1 MKLGAIF
8 RGLSTAVM
16 MLFMIGGMILYLTTG
31 DMIVSFKPAVS
42 FEDMLD
48 ENSEGMKAGQHVKG
62 NVKYVLDYFAS
73 ESTYTKRSDGSRSAS
88 KKSGN
93 YYLLPT
99 AEGYIGLKSREK
111 DVSILNKL
119 TEETYTYLTTG
130 EEPVTEFF
138 IEGHVKKLKGNVV
151 RYYKEYL
158 EEFGYTESEI
168 EAMGDPLVIEYAS
181 FGAVRIM
188 FVIGVLILILG
199 VLLFRR
205 GYRLEIQG
213 SGLPK
218 AEDLP

>member
-1 MKLGAIF
+1 MKIGAIF
-8 RGLSTAVM
+8 RAFNTGVL
-16 MLFMIGGMILYLTTG
+16 MLVMIGGMMLYLTTG
-31 DMIVSFKPAVS
+31 DLIVSFKPAIS

-48 ENSEGMKAGQHVKG
+48 ENSKGVKAGQHVEG

-73 ESTYTKRSDGSRSAS
+73 ESTYTKYSDGSRSGS

-93 YYLLPT
+93 YYLIPT
-99 AEGYIGLKSREK
+99 VDGYIGLKSREK
-111 DVSILNKL
+111 DVSTLNQL

-138 IEGHVKKLKGNVV
+138 VEGRVHKLKGNLV

-158 EEFGYTESEI
+158 QEFGYSDSEI
-168 EAMGDPLVIEYAS
+168 EAMGEPLVIQYVS
-181 FGAVRIM
+181 FTAVRVM
-188 FVIGVLILILG
+188 FVIGIVFLALG
-199 VLLFRR
+199 LFLFQRR
-205 GYRLEIQG
+205 YRYEVMG